1 MPSAQAETL
10 INAPIELV
18 WNVMTDINKYREW
31 NPFVEHL
38 ECADQPIQLGS
49 DLTLH
54 VHFANGW
61 KRQEIERITRLEPP
75 HDHNGTRQAVLQY
88 TFTGFLHDW
97 NLVRGQRP
105 QIIQARDAN
114 LTQYHTDETLTGWL
128 AWAAPIKQVQDG
140 FERHAAALKAR
151 CEALQKQA

>member
-1 MPSAQAETL
+1 MPSAQTDIL
-10 INAPIELV
+10 INAPLDRV
-18 WNVMTDINKYREW
+18 WAVMTDIDSYREW

-38 ECADQPIQLGS
+38 ECADQPIRLGS

-54 VHFANGW
+54 IQFANGW

-75 HDHNGTRQAVLQY
+75 HPHGGTQRAVLQY
-88 TFTGFLHDW
+88 TFTGFLHNW

-105 QIIQARDAN
+105 QILTARGDAQ
-114 LTQYHTDETLTGWL
+114 THYHTDETLTGWL

-151 CEALQKQA
+151 CEALHQKG